1 MRARAVTD
9 AAIAIVQDW
18 YRTGDPALLAPEIEW
33 RVLETFPCGGLY
45 RGKRDVLDRFF
56 PAVRTLFASYET
68 QAETFLGDGG
78 TVITTG
84 QYRVRGKTGHVG
96 LAAFAHVWTVQKG
109 TIRTF
114 RQIADT
120 AGIMDAL
127 GQDSQ
132 VEPTPSMTIA

>member
-1 MRARAVTD
+1 MSAKALTD

-45 RGKRDVLDRFF
+45 RGTRDVLDRVF
-56 PAVRTLFASYET
+56 PAVRAFFASYET
-68 QAETFLGDGG
+68 QAETFLGDSG

-84 QYRVRGKTGHVG
+84 QYRVRGKTGRAGVV
-96 LAAFAHVWTVQKG
+96 AFAHVWTVQEG
-109 TIRTF
+109 TLRMF

-120 AGIMDAL
+120 AEIVAAL
-127 GQDSQ
+127 GGDSQ
-132 VEPTPSMTIA
+132 FGTPLSMTTA